1 MDNVTE
7 IVSLLRKQAEL
18 ESQIEN
24 GDVTSAVD
32 AEQEL
37 ERTRRRLSAHPH
49 ALRAVLH
56 TARALRR
63 SPDTVTVQEVTEF
76 GGSG

>member
-1 MDNVTE
+1 MENVTE
-7 IVSLLRKQAEL
+7 VIALLRKQAEL
-18 ESQIEN
+18 ENRIAN
-24 GDVTSAVD
+24 GDPSSAVG

-37 ERTRRRLSAHPH
+37 DRARQQLTAHPH

-63 SPDTVTVQEVTEF
+63 TPDTVTVREVTEF
-76 GGSG
+76 GGAN

>member
-49 ALRAVLH
+49 ALRAVLN

-63 SPDTVTVQEVTEF
+63 SPDTVTVQQVTEF